1 MGLPPFSLAT
11 TAHQVPQDW
20 SRLNTIRVSKDAVE
34 DDRVASQPIRK
45 PMVQLRPS
53 TPSDATRVLE
63 IWRSAVEATHHF
75 LRPEDRLAIESE
87 VATFLPG
94 ASLEL
99 AVNAAGV
106 AIGFMLLSANHME
119 ALFIDANHRGSG
131 VGRYLVEAAL
141 RRHPNLTVDVN
152 EQNTQ
157 AVGFYERMGF
167 ERCGRSALDGQG
179 RPYPL
184 IHLRYRPAS

>member
-1 MGLPPFSLAT
+1 MP
-11 TAHQVPQDW
+11 
-20 SRLNTIRVSKDAVE
+20 
-34 DDRVASQPIRK
+34 
-45 PMVQLRPS
+45 QLRTS
-53 TPSDATRVLE
+53 TPSDAARVLE
-63 IWRSAVEATHHF
+63 IWRSAVDATHRF
-75 LRPEDRLAIESE
+75 LRPEDRLAIELE
-87 VATFLPG
+87 VATFLP
-94 ASLEL
+94 SVPLEL
-99 AVNAAGV
+99 AVNAADE
-106 AIGFMLLSANHME
+106 AIGFMLINEQHME

-131 VGRYLVEAAL
+131 VGRFLVEEAL

-184 IHLRYRPAS
+184 IHLRYRPAT